1 MFEGKENKI
10 TEEHLKNGEV
20 CAVTGY
26 GNSMTPIIES
36 GETVIVYPITDDTVL
51 KKNDIVFCKVKGH
64 YYLHKISA
72 VKGKTY
78 QISNNHGHVNGTV
91 GRACIYGVVDKKRR
105 VEED

>member
-1 MFEGKENKI
+1 
-10 TEEHLKNGEV
+10 
-20 CAVTGY
+20 
-26 GNSMTPIIES
+26 MTPIIES
-36 GETVIVYPITDDTVL
+36 GETVIVYPITEDTML

-72 VKGKTY
+72 VKCKTY

-91 GRACIYGVVDKKRR
+91 GKACIYGVVDKKRR

>member
-10 TEEHLKNGEV
+10 AEDHLKNGEI

-26 GNSMTPIIES
+26 GQSMTPILKS
-36 GETVIVYPITDDTVL
+36 GETVIVYPITDQIVL

-91 GRACIYGVVDKKRR
+91 GRGCIFGI
-105 VEED
+105 VEKN

>member
-10 TEEHLKNGEV
+10 TEEHLKNGET

-26 GNSMTPIIES
+26 GNCMTPILLS
-36 GETVIVYPITDDTVL
+36 GETVIVKPVTDDTIL
-51 KKNDIVFCKVKGH
+51 RKNDIVFCKVKGH

-91 GRACIYGVVDKKRR
+91 SRNCISGIVDKKLK
-105 VEED
+105 D